1 MAMVD
6 DTVKT
11 TETGHKTQQ
20 MNEFFNEKAAKKRL
34 QFSDLKCPTM
44 VLHKSK
50 HINEV
55 SELKVDIWKEKHDEQ
70 NIFHD
75 TVYYEHN

>member
-20 MNEFFNEKAAKKRL
+20 MNEFFSEKGAKKG
-34 QFSDLKCPTM
+34 FSLVILNVP
-44 VLHKSK
+44 
-50 HINEV
+50 
-55 SELKVDIWKEKHDEQ
+55 Q
-70 NIFHD
+70 
-75 TVYYEHN
+75 